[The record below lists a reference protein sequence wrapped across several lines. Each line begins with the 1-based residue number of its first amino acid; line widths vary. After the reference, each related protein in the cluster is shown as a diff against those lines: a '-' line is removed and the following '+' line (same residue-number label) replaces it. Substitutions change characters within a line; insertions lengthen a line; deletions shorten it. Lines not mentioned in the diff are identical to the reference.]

1 MTGLTAK
8 AFSSLQYKELKTTIF
23 RIGKPQSILHYLSK
37 LYMRGDS
44 TYSIGFGILIIVAIK
59 ITVVHNVTWYNLVKM
74 QQFVEKA
81 AMCIFRIEWC
91 HIPEKDD
98 HRKHVSPPF
107 SNQTL
112 QCSVT
117 HSLLHLLKFDF

>member
-23 RIGKPQSILHYLSK
+23 RIGKPQSILHHLSK
-37 LYMRGDS
+37 LYTRGDS

-59 ITVVHNVTWYNLVKM
+59 IIVVRNVTRYNLVKM

-81 AMCIFRIEWC
+81 AMCIFRI
-91 HIPEKDD
+91 
-98 HRKHVSPPF
+98 
-107 SNQTL
+107 
-112 QCSVT
+112 
-117 HSLLHLLKFDF
+117 